1 MHPDH
6 LCSSVVPFRSVF
18 PEFDETM
25 PKFTL
30 NNQEIE
36 AKPGQ
41 TIIEAAGDHGV
52 AIPHYCYHA
61 DLPIDGNCRMCLV
74 DVEKMPKLT
83 PACTTV
89 VNEGMVVRSD
99 NERVKQAVRGVLE
112 FLLINHPVDC
122 PVCDQ
127 AGECR
132 LQDYYM
138 VYGLHTSE
146 IPLGMKVRKRKVIDL
161 GPMVVLDQERCVLCS
176 RCIRFFDH
184 VTETGEMQFFGR
196 GDHVAIGTFE
206 DKPLDNPYSGNV
218 VDICPVGALTSR
230 DFRFKCR
237 VWFLHATDS
246 VCGGCS
252 TGCAVR
258 IDHRDGSIFRM
269 IPRRNPE
276 VNRSWLCDE
285 GRLSFHELS
294 KTERVQ
300 TPLMKGPDRVQAAV
314 TWAEAVRSI
323 DSRLKEIRVA
333 NGPDSILGFAS
344 PSATNEALFL
354 FKRYLEDR
362 AGATQFEFRVDSEEK
377 NLAEKEDQILR
388 RLDKHPNSKG
398 AIKLGLISDQLE
410 GIQGAIKAARDGRI
424 KAGVIMYLKPL
435 VNRPG
440 DDEAEGRVL
449 ELINALEYSVV
460 VAAHTADWQ
469 EAANVV
475 LPVASWSE
483 EEGTYTNFEGRVQF
497 AGRAI
502 ESSGDA
508 LPVWEVFA
516 MLLHAGGAESPW
528 MSAADVFSTM
538 TEHVPAYRGISLEQ
552 TRLPGVVVG

>member
-1 MHPDH
+1 
-6 LCSSVVPFRSVF
+6 
-18 PEFDETM
+18 M

-41 TIIEAAGDHGV
+41 TIIQAAADHGV
-52 AIPHYCYHA
+52 EIPHYCYHP

-83 PACTTV
+83 PACTTT
-89 VNEGMVVRSD
+89 VNEGMIVRSD
-99 NERVKQAVRGVLE
+99 NSRVKEAVRGVLE

-146 IPLGMKVRKRKVIDL
+146 IPLSMKVRKRKVIDL

-184 VTETGEMQFFGR
+184 VTQTGEMQFFGR

-206 DKPLDNPYSGNV
+206 DRPLDNPYSGNV

-252 TGCAVR
+252 TGCSVR
-258 IDHRDGSIFRM
+258 IDHRDGAIFRM

-276 VNRSWLCDE
+276 VNKSWLCDE
-285 GRLSFHELS
+285 GRLSFHELNN
-294 KTERVQ
+294 TERIQ
-300 TPLMKGPDRVQAAV
+300 RPLLKGSDGSQAPV
-314 TWAEAVRSI
+314 GWADALRSV
-323 DSRLKEIRVA
+323 DTRLKEITKV
-333 NGPDSILGFAS
+333 NGSGAVLGFAS

-354 FKRYLEDR
+354 FKRYLQDQM
-362 AGATQFEFRVDSEEK
+362 GATEFEFRIASEDK
-377 NLAEKEDQILR
+377 NVSEREDEILR
-388 RLDKHPNSKG
+388 RRNKHPNAMG
-398 AIKLGLISDQLE
+398 AIKLGLISDDLN
-410 GIQGAIKAARDGRI
+410 GIRGAIEAARDGRI
-424 KAGVIMYLKPL
+424 KAAMVMFLAPL
-435 VNRPG
+435 VRRAG
-440 DDEAEGRVL
+440 DDLAEKQVL
-449 ELINALEYSVV
+449 ELVNALEYSVV
-460 VAAHTADWQ
+460 IAAHAAEWQ
-469 EAANVV
+469 KAASVV
-475 LPVASWSE
+475 LPVTAWSE

-497 AGRAI
+497 AGKAV
-502 ESSGDA
+502 EPVGDA
-508 LPVWEVFA
+508 LPVWEMFA
-516 MLLHAGGAESPW
+516 MLLHASGAESRW
-528 MSAADVFSTM
+528 MSAEDVFVTM
-538 TEHVPAYRGISLEQ
+538 TEQAEAYRQISLEQ

>member
-61 DLPIDGNCRMCLV
+61 DLPIDSNCRMCLV

-285 GRLSFHELS
+285 GRLSFHELG

>member
-1 MHPDH
+1 
-6 LCSSVVPFRSVF
+6 
-18 PEFDETM
+18 M

-41 TIIEAAGDHGV
+41 TIIQAAGDHGIE
-52 AIPHYCYHA
+52 IPHYCYHT

-83 PACTTV
+83 PACTTI

-99 NERVKQAVRGVLE
+99 NARVKEAVRGVLE

-206 DKPLDNPYSGNV
+206 DRPLDNPYSGNV
-218 VDICPVGALTSR
+218 VDLCPVGALTSR

-252 TGCAVR
+252 TGCTVR
-258 IDHRDGSIFRM
+258 IDHRDGTIFRM

-285 GRLSFHELS
+285 GRLSFHELNNA
-294 KTERVQ
+294 ERVQ
-300 TPLMKGPDRVQAAV
+300 RPLLKGSDGVQHSV
-314 TWAEAVRSI
+314 SWEEAIRSV
-323 DSRLKEIRVA
+323 DSRLNEIRQL
-333 NGPDSILGFAS
+333 NGPGSILGFGS

-354 FKRYLEDR
+354 FKRYLADC
-362 AGATQFEFRVDSEEK
+362 ADTTLFEFRVDAEDRKLSEE
-377 NLAEKEDQILR
+377 EDKLLR
-388 RLDKHPNSKG
+388 RLDKHPNSMG
-398 AIKLGLISDQLE
+398 AIKLGLTNSEVE
-410 GIQGAIKAARDGRI
+410 GIQGAIRRAREGRI
-424 KAGVIMYLKPL
+424 KAGVVIYFKPL
-435 VNRPG
+435 VRREN
-440 DDEAEGRVL
+440 DDHAEDQIR
-449 ELINALEYSVV
+449 ELITALEYSVV
-460 VAAHTADWQ
+460 LAAHREDWQ
-469 EAANVV
+469 QAATVV
-475 LPVASWSE
+475 LPVAAWSE
-483 EEGTYTNFEGRVQF
+483 EEGTYTNFQGRIQQ
-497 AGRAI
+497 AGKAI
-502 ESSGDA
+502 EPGGDA

-516 MLLHAGGAESPW
+516 MLLHVSGAESPW
-528 MSAADVFSTM
+528 MSAADVFLTM
-538 TEHVPAYRGISLEQ
+538 TEQTSAYRNIGLEQ
-552 TRLPGVVVG
+552 TRLPGVVPG

>member
-1 MHPDH
+1 
-6 LCSSVVPFRSVF
+6 
-18 PEFDETM
+18 M

-30 NNQEIE
+30 NGQEIE
-36 AKPGQ
+36 AKNGQ
-41 TIIEAAGDHGV
+41 TIIQAAGDHGIE
-52 AIPHYCYHA
+52 IPHYCYHQ

-83 PACTTV
+83 PACTTL
-89 VNEGMVVRSD
+89 VNEGMVVRSE

-176 RCIRFFDH
+176 RCIRFFEH

-206 DKPLDNPYSGNV
+206 DRPLDNPYSGNV

-246 VCGGCS
+246 VCAGCS

-258 IDHRDGSIFRM
+258 IDHRDGAIFRM

-285 GRLSFHELS
+285 GRLSFHQLNNS
-294 KTERVQ
+294 DRIER
-300 TPLMKGPDRVQAAV
+300 PMIKGADGVQAPAA
-314 TWAEAVRSI
+314 WEDAVRSI
-323 DSRLKEIRVA
+323 DSRLAEIKNV
-333 NGPDSILGFAS
+333 NGASSILGFAS
-344 PSATNEALFL
+344 PSATNEGLFL
-354 FKRYLEDR
+354 FKRYLGDQV
-362 AGATQFEFRVDSEEK
+362 GATSFEFRVNSEDRSLVDE
-377 NLAEKEDQILR
+377 EDQLLR
-388 RLDKHPNSKG
+388 HFDKHPNSMG
-398 AIKLGLISDQLE
+398 AIKLGYMNDALD
-410 GIQGAIKAARDGRI
+410 GIQGAIDAARAGKI
-424 KAGVIMYLKPL
+424 KAGVVIYFRPL
-435 VNRPG
+435 VSRPS
-440 DDEAEGRVL
+440 DDEAEGRIL
-449 ELINALEYSVV
+449 ELVEELDYSVV
-460 VAAHTADWQ
+460 LAAHKADWQ
-469 EAANVV
+469 SSADVV
-475 LPVASWSE
+475 LPVAAWSE
-483 EEGTYTNFEGRVQF
+483 EDGTYTNFEGRVQL
-497 AGRAI
+497 AGKAV
-502 ESSGDA
+502 EQSGDA

-516 MLLHAGGAESPW
+516 MLLHASGAKSPW
-528 MSAADVFSTM
+528 MSAEDVFATM
-538 TEHVPAYRGISLEQ
+538 SEGDGAFGGINLSQ
-552 TRLPGVVVG
+552 TKLPGVVLT

>member
-1 MHPDH
+1 
-6 LCSSVVPFRSVF
+6 
-18 PEFDETM
+18 M

-41 TIIEAAGDHGV
+41 TIIQAAGDHGV
-52 AIPHYCYHA
+52 EIPHYCYHP

-83 PACTTV
+83 PACTTM

-99 NERVKQAVRGVLE
+99 NARVKEAVRGVLE

-161 GPMVVLDQERCVLCS
+161 GSMVVLDQERCVLCS

-206 DKPLDNPYSGNV
+206 DRPLDNPYSGNV

-252 TGCAVR
+252 TGCSVR
-258 IDHRDGSIFRM
+258 IDHRDGAIFRM
-269 IPRRNPE
+269 IPRRNPD
-276 VNRSWLCDE
+276 VNKSWLCDE
-285 GRLSFHELS
+285 GRLSFHELNQ
-294 KTERVQ
+294 TERIQGPLLKGSDGAQ
-300 TPLMKGPDRVQAAV
+300 TPVAWEDAL
-314 TWAEAVRSI
+314 RSV
-323 DSRLKEIRVA
+323 DSRLKETREK
-333 NGPDSILGFAS
+333 NGPASILGFGS

-354 FKRYLEDR
+354 FKRYLDQ
-362 AGATQFEFRVDSEEK
+362 AGAQFEFRLDSEDK
-377 NLAEKEDQILR
+377 NVAEKEDQILR
-388 RLDKHPNSKG
+388 HIDKHPNSLG
-398 AIKLGLISDQLE
+398 ALKLGMISGSLG
-410 GIQGAIKAARDGRI
+410 GIQDAIKAARDGRL
-424 KAGVIMYLKPL
+424 KAGVVIYLKPL
-435 VNRPG
+435 VRRAG
-440 DDEAEGRVL
+440 DEEAEAQVR
-449 ELINALEYSVV
+449 ELIAALEYSVV
-460 VAAHTADWQ
+460 LAAHKADWQ
-469 EAANVV
+469 EAASAV
-475 LPVASWSE
+475 LPVAAWSE
-483 EEGTYTNFEGRVQF
+483 EDGTYTNFEGRVQL
-497 AGRAI
+497 AGKAI
-502 ESSGDA
+502 DPVGDA
-508 LPVWEVFA
+508 LPLWEVFA
-516 MLLHAGGAESPW
+516 MLLHASGAESPW
-528 MSAADVFSTM
+528 MSSADVFVTM
-538 TEHVPAYRGISLEQ
+538 TEQAPAYRDISLEQ
-552 TRLPGVVVG
+552 TKLPGVVVG

>member
-1 MHPDH
+1 
-6 LCSSVVPFRSVF
+6 
-18 PEFDETM
+18 M

-30 NNQEIE
+30 NDREIE

-41 TIIEAAGDHGV
+41 TIIQAAGDYGV
-52 AIPHYCYHA
+52 EIPHYCYHP

-83 PACTTV
+83 PACTTT

-99 NERVKQAVRGVLE
+99 NDRVKQAVRGVLE

-206 DKPLDNPYSGNV
+206 DRPLDNPYSGNV

-258 IDHRDGSIFRM
+258 IDHRDGTIFRM

-285 GRLSFHELS
+285 GRLTFHELDKS
-294 KTERVQ
+294 ERIER
-300 TPLMKGPDRVQAAV
+300 PLMKGRDGVQAPV
-314 TWAEAVRSI
+314 TWDEAVRSI
-323 DSRLKEIRVA
+323 DTRLKEIRGA
-333 NGPDSILGFAS
+333 NGTGSILGFGS

-354 FKRYLEDR
+354 FKRYLEDQ
-362 AGATQFEFRVDSEEK
+362 AGATHFEFRVDSEEK
-377 NLAEKEDQILR
+377 KLREEEDQILR
-388 RLDKHPNSKG
+388 HLDKHPNSMG
-398 AIKLGLISDQLE
+398 AIKLGLMSDELD

-424 KAGVIMYLKPL
+424 KAGVVIYFKPL
-435 VNRPG
+435 VRRPG
-440 DDEAEGRVL
+440 DGEAQRRVL
-449 ELINALEYSVV
+449 ELIDSLEYSVV
-460 VAAHTADWQ
+460 VAAHKTDWQ
-469 EAANVV
+469 RAASVV
-475 LPVASWSE
+475 LPVAAWSE
-483 EEGTYTNFEGRVQF
+483 EDGTYTNFDGRVQI
-497 AGRAI
+497 AGKAI
-502 ESSGDA
+502 EPGGDA

-516 MLLHAGGAESPW
+516 MLLHAGGAASPW
-528 MSAADVFSTM
+528 MSAADVFVTM
-538 TEHVPAYRGISLEQ
+538 TEHVPAYREISLDQ

>member
-1 MHPDH
+1 
-6 LCSSVVPFRSVF
+6 
-18 PEFDETM
+18 M

-30 NNQEIE
+30 NGQELE

-41 TIIEAAGDHGV
+41 TIIQAAEDRGIE
-52 AIPHYCYHA
+52 IPHYCYHP

-83 PACTTV
+83 PACTTI

-99 NERVKQAVRGVLE
+99 NERVKEAVRGVLE

-176 RCIRFFDH
+176 RCIRFFEN

-206 DKPLDNPYSGNV
+206 DRPLDNPYSGNV

-258 IDHRDGSIFRM
+258 IDHRDGAIFRLL
-269 IPRRNPE
+269 PRRNVE

-285 GRLSFHELS
+285 GRLSFHELHNG
-294 KTERVQ
+294 ERVQ
-300 TPLMKGPDRVQAAV
+300 RPLMKGRDEVQAPV
-314 TWAEAVRSI
+314 TWEDAVRAV
-323 DSRLKEIRVA
+323 DSRLREIREV
-333 NGPDSILGFAS
+333 NGADSILGFAS

-354 FKRYLEDR
+354 FKKYVGDQL
-362 AGATQFEFRVDSEEK
+362 GASRFDFRLDSEDK
-377 NLAEKEDQILR
+377 KLAEEEDQILR
-388 RLDKHPNSKG
+388 HFDKHPNSMG
-398 AIKLGLISDQLE
+398 AIKLGLISPELG
-410 GIQGAIKAARDGRI
+410 GIDGAIDAARVGRI
-424 KAGVIMYLKPL
+424 KAGVVMYIEPL
-435 VNRPG
+435 VRRPG
-440 DDEAEGRVL
+440 DEEAEGRLL
-449 ELINALEYSVV
+449 ELIDELEYSVV
-460 VAAHTADWQ
+460 LATHRAEWQ
-469 EAANVV
+469 ASASVV
-475 LPVASWSE
+475 LPVAAWSE
-483 EEGTYTNFEGRVQF
+483 EDGTYTNFEGRVQL
-497 AGRAI
+497 AGKAI
-502 ESSGDA
+502 EPGGDA

-516 MLLHAGGAESPW
+516 MLLHAGGAQSLW
-528 MSAADVFSTM
+528 MSVGDVFATM
-538 TEHVPAYRGISLEQ
+538 TENAQAYRGIGLDQ

>member
-1 MHPDH
+1 VIRIGVYQ
-6 LCSSVVPFRSVF
+6 CSSVVPG
-18 PEFDETM
+18 FDEAM

-30 NNQEIE
+30 NGQEID
-36 AKPGQ
+36 AKNGQ
-41 TIIEAAGDHGV
+41 TIIQAADDRGIE
-52 AIPHYCYHA
+52 IPHYCYHP

-83 PACTTV
+83 PACTTI

-99 NERVKQAVRGVLE
+99 NERVKEAVRGVLE

-176 RCIRFFDH
+176 RCIRFFEN

-206 DKPLDNPYSGNV
+206 DRPLDNPYSGNV

-258 IDHRDGSIFRM
+258 IDHRDGAIFRLL
-269 IPRRNPE
+269 PRRNVE

-285 GRLSFHELS
+285 GRLSFHQLNS
-294 KTERVQ
+294 GERVQ
-300 TPLMKGPDRVQAAV
+300 RPLMKGRDDVQAPV
-314 TWAEAVRSI
+314 TWEDAVHAI
-323 DSRLKEIRVA
+323 DSRLREICDA
-333 NGPDSILGFAS
+333 NGSASILGFAS

-354 FKRYLEDR
+354 FKRYLGEHL
-362 AGATQFEFRVDSEEK
+362 GASRFDFRIDSEDK
-377 NLAEKEDQILR
+377 KLAEEEDQILR
-388 RLDKHPNSKG
+388 HFDKHPNSMG
-398 AIKLGLISDQLE
+398 AIKLGLMSPGVG
-410 GIQGAIKAARDGRI
+410 GIDGAIAAACAGRI
-424 KAGVIMYLKPL
+424 RAAIVMYFGPL
-435 VNRPG
+435 VRRPG
-440 DDEAEGRVL
+440 DEEAEGRLL
-449 ELINALEYSVV
+449 ELIDELEYSVV
-460 VAAHTADWQ
+460 LATHRAEWQ
-469 EAANVV
+469 ASASVV
-475 LPVASWSE
+475 LPVAAWSE
-483 EEGTYTNFEGRVQF
+483 EDGTYTNFEGRVQL
-497 AGRAI
+497 AGKAI
-502 ESSGDA
+502 EPVGDA

-516 MLLHAGGAESPW
+516 MLLHAAGAQSPW
-528 MSAADVFSTM
+528 MSAEDVFETM
-538 TEHVPAYRGISLEQ
+538 IGSGQTYSGITLDQ
-552 TRLPGVVVG
+552 TRLPGVVAG

>member
-1 MHPDH
+1 
-6 LCSSVVPFRSVF
+6 
-18 PEFDETM
+18 M

-41 TIIEAAGDHGV
+41 TIIQAAGDHGV
-52 AIPHYCYHA
+52 EIPHYCYHA

-83 PACTTV
+83 PACTTI

-99 NERVKQAVRGVLE
+99 NPRVKEAVRGVLE

-184 VTETGEMQFFGR
+184 VTKTGEMQFFGR

-206 DKPLDNPYSGNV
+206 DRPLDNPYSGNV

-276 VNRSWLCDE
+276 LNKSWLCDE
-285 GRLSFHELS
+285 GRLSFHELNS
-294 KTERVQ
+294 VERIER
-300 TPLMKGPDRVQAAV
+300 PLVTGSNGVQAPVA
-314 TWAEAVRSI
+314 WEDAVRLV
-323 DSRLKEIRVA
+323 DSRLKEIRQA
-333 NGPDSILGFAS
+333 NGAGSILGFAS

-354 FKRYLEDR
+354 FKKYMGEQVGTTL
-362 AGATQFEFRVDSEEK
+362 FEFRVDSEDK
-377 NLAEKEDQILR
+377 NVVEKEDEILR
-388 RLDKHPNSKG
+388 RLDKHPNSMG
-398 AIKLGLISDQLE
+398 AIKLGLISHELD
-410 GIQGAIKAARDGRI
+410 GIQGAIKAAKDGRI
-424 KAGVIMYLKPL
+424 KAGVVTYFKSL
-435 VNRPG
+435 VRRAA
-440 DDEAEGRVL
+440 DDEAEVRIQ
-449 ELINALEYSVV
+449 ELISALEYSVV
-460 VAAHTADWQ
+460 LAAYSADWQ
-469 EAANVV
+469 AKASVV
-475 LPVASWSE
+475 LPVAAWSE
-483 EEGTYTNFEGRVQF
+483 EDGTYTNFEGRVQL
-497 AGRAI
+497 AGKAI
-502 ESSGDA
+502 EPRGDA

-516 MLLHAGGAESPW
+516 MLLHASGVSSPW
-528 MSAADVFSTM
+528 MSAADVFATM
-538 TEHVPAYRGISLEQ
+538 TEQAAPYREIGLEQ
-552 TRLPGVVVG
+552 TRLRGVFLR

>member
-1 MHPDH
+1 
-6 LCSSVVPFRSVF
+6 
-18 PEFDETM
+18 M

-30 NNQEIE
+30 NGKEIE
-36 AKPGQ
+36 AKNGQ
-41 TIIEAAGDHGV
+41 TIIQAAGDHGIE
-52 AIPHYCYHA
+52 IPHYCYHP

-83 PACTTV
+83 PACTTI

-99 NERVKQAVRGVLE
+99 NPRVKEAVRGVLE

-206 DKPLDNPYSGNV
+206 DRPLDNPYSGNV

-237 VWFLHATDS
+237 VWFLHATNS
-246 VCGGCS
+246 ICAGCS
-252 TGCAVR
+252 TGCATR
-258 IDHRDGSIFRM
+258 IDHRDGAIFRM
-269 IPRRNPE
+269 IARRNPE

-285 GRLSFHELS
+285 GRLSFHELGRS
-294 KTERVQ
+294 DRILQ
-300 TPLMKGPDRVQAAV
+300 PLLKNSEGVQAAT
-314 TWAEAVRSI
+314 TWEDAVQSV
-323 DSRLKEIRVA
+323 DQRLKQIRDA
-333 NGPDSILGFAS
+333 SGGTSILGFGS
-344 PSATNEALFL
+344 PSATNEGLFL
-354 FKRYLEDR
+354 FKRYLGEQM
-362 AGATQFEFRVDSEEK
+362 GATQFEFRVDCEDKKVLDE
-377 NLAEKEDQILR
+377 EDQILR
-388 RLDKHPNSKG
+388 HFDKHPNSMG
-398 AIKLGLISDQLE
+398 AIKLGLISDDID
-410 GIQGAIKAARDGRI
+410 GIDGAIRAARDGRI
-424 KAGVIMYLKPL
+424 KAGVIIYFNPL
-435 VNRPG
+435 VRRPS
-440 DDEAEGRVL
+440 DDEAEGRII
-449 ELINALEYSVV
+449 ELIEELKYSVV
-460 VAAHTADWQ
+460 LAAHKADWH
-469 EAANVV
+469 ASADVV
-475 LPVASWSE
+475 LPVATWSE

-497 AGRAI
+497 AAKAI
-502 ESSGDA
+502 ESAGDA

-516 MLLHAGGAESPW
+516 MLINASGAESRW
-528 MSAADVFSTM
+528 MSAENVFATM
-538 TEHVPAYRGISLEQ
+538 TEQSQPYSRITFEQ
-552 TRLPGVVVG
+552 TQLPGVVLASA

>member
-1 MHPDH
+1 
-6 LCSSVVPFRSVF
+6 
-18 PEFDETM
+18 M

-41 TIIEAAGDHGV
+41 TIIQAAGDNGV
-52 AIPHYCYHA
+52 TIPHYCYHP

-83 PACTTV
+83 PACTTI

-99 NERVKQAVRGVLE
+99 NDRVKEAVRGVLE

-161 GPMVVLDQERCVLCS
+161 GSMVVLDQERCVLCS
-176 RCIRFFDH
+176 RCIRFFDN
-184 VTETGEMQFFGR
+184 VTGTGEMQFFGR

-206 DKPLDNPYSGNV
+206 DRPLDNPYSGNV

-258 IDHRDGSIFRM
+258 VDHRDGSIFRM

-276 VNRSWLCDE
+276 VNKSWLCDE
-285 GRLSFHELS
+285 GRLSFHELNR
-294 KTERVQ
+294 TERVLQ
-300 TPLMKGPDRVQAAV
+300 PLIKRRDGVQAPV
-314 TWAEAVRSI
+314 IWEEAVRSI
-323 DSRLKEIRVA
+323 DSRLKEIRDA
-333 NGPDSILGFAS
+333 SGPGSILGFGS

-354 FKRYLEDR
+354 FRRYLGDQV
-362 AGATQFEFRVDSEEK
+362 GATQFEFRVDSEER

-388 RLDKHPNSKG
+388 RLDKHPNSVG
-398 AIKLGLISDQLE
+398 AFKLGLISDQLE
-410 GIQGAIKAARDGRI
+410 GIQGAIRAAQDGRI
-424 KAGVIMYLKPL
+424 KAGIVIYFQPL
-435 VNRPG
+435 VRRPG
-440 DDEAEGRVL
+440 DDEAERRVR

-460 VAAHTADWQ
+460 VAAHKADWQ
-469 EAANVV
+469 GAASAV
-475 LPVASWSE
+475 LPAASWSE

-497 AGRAI
+497 AGKAI
-502 ESSGDA
+502 DSAGDA

-516 MLLHAGGAESPW
+516 MMIHAGGAESPW
-528 MSAADVFSTM
+528 MSAADVFATM
-538 TEHVPAYRGISLEQ
+538 TEALPAYRDIVWEQ
-552 TRLPGVVVG
+552 TRLPGVVAG